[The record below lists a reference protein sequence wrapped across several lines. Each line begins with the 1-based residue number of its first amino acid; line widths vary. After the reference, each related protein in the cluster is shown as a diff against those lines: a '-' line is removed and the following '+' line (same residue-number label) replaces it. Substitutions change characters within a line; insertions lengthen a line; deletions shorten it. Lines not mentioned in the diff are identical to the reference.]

1 MSVLHQNEGGIGKSI
16 VWWSTDIWIQSID
29 CNSHTIYPSI
39 CNYYHHSNHLHQQNH
54 YGGECDLVAQ
64 GKVEII
70 GSIIIIFTII
80 VIPTIIVTRTI
91 IVIPTIIFIPTII
104 VTRTITLI
112 IPTTGGA
119 DSVILTGVA
128 PGSLFKWVD
137 RRLSR
142 DWDCH
147 NIQVSGSHQSRFHR
161 IRPKP
166 GNLGFSVQSIL
177 PCERSLRFPPRP
189 FFDDE
194 QIFTFTKIHNTL
206 ISQLANG
213 PKSVSCK
220 NDKRRQLWWWPVWF
234 VRVE

>member
-1 MSVLHQNEGGIGKSI
+1 MRDQRMSVLHQNEGGIGKSI
-16 VWWSTDIWIQSID
+16 VWWSSDIWIQSID

-54 YGGECDLVAQ
+54 DGGECDLVAQ

-142 DWDCH
+142 D
-147 NIQVSGSHQSRFHR
+147 
-161 IRPKP
+161 
-166 GNLGFSVQSIL
+166 
-177 PCERSLRFPPRP
+177 
-189 FFDDE
+189 
-194 QIFTFTKIHNTL
+194 
-206 ISQLANG
+206 
-213 PKSVSCK
+213 
-220 NDKRRQLWWWPVWF
+220 
-234 VRVE
+234 